1 MSRPDDVEAIYPL
14 SPLQHAMLLRSRLA
28 PGSGVYVLQL
38 SFDILGEFDAGAF
51 RRAWEQ
57 VTARHAVH
65 RTCFLRLDQEQPL
78 QIVRRTVELPWREE
92 DWSDLP
98 DAEQE
103 TRFAALLEADRAE
116 DFVPERAPLLR
127 CLLVRLAGDRHRF
140 LWTRHHAVSDGWSMP
155 TVLSEVVRC
164 YQADRAEEEPGFG
177 PVTQYRDYIA
187 WLRAREATAT
197 EEYWRRSLAGVSGPT
212 QLGIDRPRAHGTS
225 EQGPGG
231 QQRVLLS
238 EETTAA
244 LLAAARRERITLNTY
259 VQGAWALLLS
269 RYSGER
275 DVLLAAITS
284 GRPPSLPGMESAVG
298 CFLNT
303 LPVRVAVDD
312 RAAVADWLRGLQ
324 TAQVEREEH
333 GHASLAQIR
342 RWAGLPGDLALADT
356 LVVFENFPLAPAL
369 AAKDGPIRV
378 EAIRMAERTSFPLTL
393 TVAPGDRMSLQLGY
407 DEDRFDADAVGRML
421 GHYTTLLTALAAP
434 PARVGDLTVVG
445 PAERAALAAQ
455 AAGPR
460 LALPTAGSGGVHRLF
475 EARVAA
481 TPGATALIAGEARR
495 SYAELD
501 ARADRIAGRL
511 YAAGVAAGDH
521 VGVCLERTADLPA
534 ALLAAWKVGAAYVP
548 LDPAY
553 PAARVRHILADAAPA
568 VVLAQES
575 TRALSAGTAIPVLLL
590 DGPDE
595 GPDADPA
602 APFVPVDVADDAVAV
617 TIYTS
622 GSTGT
627 PKGVLI
633 THRNIRALLAWAAG
647 VYSAEELSGTLAST
661 SICFDLSVFELFVPL
676 TTGATV
682 VLADNALLLPSLPAR
697 DEVTLVN
704 TVPSALDTLLRLGAL
719 PARVAVVN
727 LAGEPLPRDLVDR
740 LYRQPGIRKVYNL
753 YGPSED
759 TVYSTFALVPD
770 DGSKPLIGRPVA
782 NAQAYVLDSRLRP
795 VPVGVAG
802 ELFLGGEGVSRG
814 YHDRPALTAGR
825 YLPDPF
831 GGRPGARLY
840 RTGDVV
846 RRLPDGG
853 LDYLGRTD
861 HQVKLRGFR
870 IELGEIEAALRALP
884 GVRDAVAVVRGDAP
898 GGKRLVAYVVTEPGP
913 GFDPSETVRA
923 LRSTLPGHLLPSA
936 FVELAGIPLTPNGKV
951 DREALPAPEP
961 VLSRRAYRAPVSETE
976 RTVAAVWTSVLGVP
990 SPGIDDGFFELG
1002 GDSLLLAR
1010 VFGDLKSRYPG
1021 GVLMTDLF
1029 RYPTIAELARHI
1041 EGVEERPAFTGV
1053 RSRLER
1059 RLAARGAGADA
1070 PTDSTAD

>member
-1 MSRPDDVEAIYPL
+1 MSHDDVEAIYPL

-28 PGSGVYVLQL
+28 PESGVYVLQL
-38 SFDILGEFDAGAF
+38 SFDIRGAFDAGAF

-78 QIVRRTVELPWREE
+78 QIVRRTVDLPWQEE
-92 DWSDLP
+92 DWTALP
-98 DAEQE
+98 GDEQE
-103 TRFAALLEADRAE
+103 DRFAALLERDRAE
-116 DFVPERAPLLR
+116 GFAPERAPLMR

-164 YQADRAEEEPGFG
+164 YQADREGEAPRLG

-187 WLRAREATAT
+187 WLRARDAAAT
-197 EEYWRRSLAGVSGPT
+197 EEYWRGSLAGVTGPT

-225 EQGPGG
+225 DQGPGG

-238 EETTAA
+238 PRTTAA

-259 VQGAWALLLS
+259 VQGAWALLL
-269 RYSGER
+269 RCYSGER
-275 DVLLAAITS
+275 DVLLAAIAS

-303 LPVRVAVDD
+303 LPVRVEVDD
-312 RAAVADWLRGLQ
+312 EAPVADWLRGLQ
-324 TAQVEREEH
+324 AAQVEREEH

-342 RWAGLPGDLALADT
+342 RWAGLPGDLPLADT
-356 LVVFENFPLAPAL
+356 LVVFENFPLGPAL
-369 AAKDGPIRV
+369 AAQDGPIRV
-378 EAIRMAERTSFPLTL
+378 ESIRMSERTSFPLTL
-393 TVAPGDRMSLQLGY
+393 TVAPGDRLSLQLGY
-407 DEDRFDADAVGRML
+407 DESRFDADVVERML
-421 GHYTTLLTALAAP
+421 GHYVTLLTALASP
-434 PARVGDLTVVG
+434 PARVGDLTAVG

-460 LALPTAGSGGVHRLF
+460 RALPTAGSGGVHRLF
-475 EARVAA
+475 EARAAA
-481 TPGATALIAGEARR
+481 TPDATALVAGEVRR

-511 YAAGVAAGDH
+511 HAAGVVAGDF

-553 PAARVRHILADAAPA
+553 PAARVRHILDDAAPA
-568 VVLAQES
+568 VVLAQAS
-575 TRALSAGTAIPVLLL
+575 TRALPAGAACPVLLL
-590 DGPDE
+590 DGPDD
-595 GPDADPA
+595 GPV
-602 APFVPVDVADDAVAV
+602 APFVPVDAGDDAVAV

-682 VLADNALLLPSLPAR
+682 ILAENALLLPSLPAR
-697 DEVTLVN
+697 HEVTLVN

-719 PARVAVVN
+719 PPRVAVVN

-740 LYRQPGIRKVYNL
+740 LYRQAGIRKVYNL

-759 TVYSTFALVPD
+759 TVYSTFALIPA
-770 DGSKPLIGRPVA
+770 DGGKPLIGRPIA

-795 VPVGVAG
+795 VPVGVPG

-814 YHDRPALTAGR
+814 YHDRPALTASR

-831 GGRPGARLY
+831 GERPGARLY

-870 IELGEIEAALRALP
+870 IELGEIEAALRALS
-884 GVRDAVAVVRGDAP
+884 GVREAVAAVRTDPP
-898 GGKRLVAYVVTEPGP
+898 GGGGRLVAYVVTERGHA
-913 GFDPSETVRA
+913 FDRPETVRA
-923 LRSTLPGHLLPSA
+923 LRATLPEHLVPSA
-936 FVELAGIPLTPNGKV
+936 FVELAEVPLTPNGKV

-961 VLSRRAYRAPVSETE
+961 VRSRRTYRAPESETE

-990 SPGIDDGFFELG
+990 GPGIDDGFFELG

-1010 VFGDLKSRYPG
+1010 VFGELKSRYPG
-1021 GVLMTDLF
+1021 GVQMTDLF
-1029 RYPTIAELARHI
+1029 RHPTIAELARHL
-1041 EGVEERPAFTGV
+1041 EGVEERPAFAGV
-1053 RSRLER
+1053 RGRLER
-1059 RLAARGAGADA
+1059 RQAARSADTDARAG
-1070 PTDSTAD
+1070 STVS